1 MKLLLIE
8 DDIKILSFVKKGLE
22 EEGFLVDTA
31 QDGSSGFYL
40 ASEFPYDALVVDWML
55 PGIQGDQL
63 CMRLRAKKITTPVLM
78 LTAKNTL
85 EEKVHG
91 LNCGADD
98 YLCKP
103 FEFAELVARLNALLR
118 RTSYHFDETITLDTL
133 KITVPKRHVSR
144 SNRLINLTS
153 KEFDMLML
161 LLLNKG
167 SVLTHTQLQEKIWG
181 ISESTSSN
189 VINVFIHHLRQK
201 IDTEGE
207 KKLIKTVRGSGYKID
222 DT

>member
-40 ASEFPYDALVVDWML
+40 ASEFPYDALIVDWML

-63 CMRLRAKKITTPVLM
+63 CMRLRAKKITTPILM

-118 RTSYHFDETITLDTL
+118 RTSYSFDETITLDTL
-133 KITVPKRHVSR
+133 EIAVSKRHVTR
-144 SNRLINLTS
+144 SNRPINLTS

-167 SVLTHTQLQEKIWG
+167 NILTHTQLQEKIWG
-181 ISESTSSN
+181 ISASTSSN

-222 DT
+222 GI

>member
-31 QDGSSGFYL
+31 QDGASGLYL
-40 ASEFPYDALVVDWML
+40 ASEFPYDALIIDWML

-63 CMRLRAKKITTPVLM
+63 CKRLRAKKITTPLLM

-118 RTSYHFDETITLDTL
+118 RTSYSFEESITLDTL
-133 KITVPKRHVSR
+133 EVCVTKRRVTR
-144 SNRLINLTS
+144 SGTSISLTG
-153 KEFDMLML
+153 KEFDILLL

-167 SVLTHTQLQEKIWG
+167 NILSYTQLQEKIWG
-181 ISESTSSN
+181 INEAISSN
-189 VINVFIHHLRQK
+189 VVNVFIHHLRQK
-201 IDTEGE
+201 IDPEGE

-222 DT
+222 AT